1 MEWGGGVMEW
11 GGGVMEWGGGVM
23 EWGGGFMEWR
33 RCYGVGRRHCVI
45 VVVTQKNWGKF
56 RNRAK
61 LVHSK

>member
-1 MEWGGGVMEW
+1 MEWGGGV
-11 GGGVMEWGGGVM
+11 
-23 EWGGGFMEWR
+23 R